1 MEKYK
6 NLKLKQLE
14 LDIKQLLSRA
24 EISVGTALFLLKNMV
39 IEIENLYEQAIEQE
53 AIEYKKE
60 HSEEFEEKEN
70 ETEMPIE
77 VIEEDGQE

>member
-14 LDIKQLLSRA
+14 LDIKQLLSEA
-24 EISVGTALFLLKNMV
+24 EISVGTALFLLKNIV
-39 IEIENLYEQAIEQE
+39 VEVENLYEQAIEQE
-53 AIEYKKE
+53 VMEYKKE
-60 HSEEFEEKEN
+60 HPEEFEEKEN
-70 ETEMPIE
+70 EAEIPIE